1 MRGLEK
7 VLLDEGLKQSDI
19 FYLESLD
26 LDSLQTDKE
35 IDRDFTDYSAT
46 ESIRTLFNRTSRAQA
61 SQEQP
66 QAQEVEDK
74 PIEPQEQAK
83 SSFLIDLDRGIYENR
98 GKIRLFKGKFRD
110 GWKSAAF
117 L

>member
-35 IDRDFTDYSAT
+35 IDRDFTD
-46 ESIRTLFNRTSRAQA
+46 
-61 SQEQP
+61 
-66 QAQEVEDK
+66 
-74 PIEPQEQAK
+74 
-83 SSFLIDLDRGIYENR
+83 SFSY
-98 GKIRLFKGKFRD
+98 
-110 GWKSAAF
+110 
-117 L
+117 